1 MPTASKARFS
11 GCLDRN
17 SVYREEHS
25 WDKDMICV
33 FCDETEKSSRIK
45 IQRVTLAD
53 FRRSTERFKR
63 GIVQRQARINA
74 DKLEQL
80 IAAAEELGA

>member
-17 SVYREEHS
+17 SVYREAHEFDRDGRCF
-25 WDKDMICV
+25 W
-33 FCDETEKSSRIK
+33 CDQTENEARIK
-45 IQRVTLAD
+45 VQRVTLAD